1 MPSFDIVSEV
11 DKAEILNACDNT
23 NREISIRYDFRD

>member
-11 DKAEILNACDNT
+11 DSAEILNTT
-23 NREISIRYDFRD
+23 NNASKFGYPL